1 MIQYLPFSLMTS
13 TPLIVALS
21 LPLPAGTKV
30 RSVRRHGRS
39 LVTATCPS
47 PSPLPL
53 PAITSPWS
61 AENAIQHNW
70 MGFHPS
76 KSCEMLRSPSG
87 RSRADTFSPSAFPSS
102 TCGHCHRSERRAR
115 TCHNALAYQSAPVM
129 PFTSI
134 GDEHE
139 HPYRGCYVYAMVLR
153 NNCHASAT
161 LPCRTTPITTSE
173 AEGGRGCLTCSLL
186 CCCC

>member
-1 MIQYLPFSLMTS
+1 MLLQIGPLGVMIQYLPFSLMTS

-87 RSRADTFSPSAFPSS
+87 RSRADTFSPSAFPSRHLRPS
-102 TCGHCHRSERRAR
+102 NPVGDLVHAAFVGREREAPDFMIAERHRP
-115 TCHNALAYQSAPVM
+115 LLV
-129 PFTSI
+129 
-134 GDEHE
+134 
-139 HPYRGCYVYAMVLR
+139 VY
-153 NNCHASAT
+153 C
-161 LPCRTTPITTSE
+161 TPSFHS
-173 AEGGRGCLTCSLL
+173 GSLL
-186 CCCC
+186 SSFKTSDTVSFLADF